1 MRYNRVLN
9 LYQRWQ
15 NLAATAPAASLRAS
29 LAGEACPGSTIVPQ
43 GSLWLGKLRNGAQG
57 FVSSPGEATSLT
69 VAGSEGWT
77 FPNNKRPHSS
87 CYSEIL
93 CV

>member
-43 GSLWLGKLRNGAQG
+43 GSLWLGKLRNGYMCPRLCELTWGRHQFDCGG
-57 FVSSPGEATSLT
+57 FRGVDIS
-69 VAGSEGWT
+69 
-77 FPNNKRPHSS
+77 
-87 CYSEIL
+87 
-93 CV
+93 